1 MQWLAGFW
9 VPKQWM
15 AAKVE
20 LPIEHW
26 KREHFL
32 PFRPNQLIERLAS
45 RSDCR
50 EEFEKL
56 RPAIDDFKKK
66 IQLQYQQHH
75 EYLIDLYSQFDPDRD
90 LCDRALEVATEG
102 SGTLVSVD
110 ESVCRSLFAEIADS
124 LNHANYRR
132 LSPREI
138 QAAIGAA
145 SHWGVRL
152 QIRFSS
158 FRRLEVYGRGDI
170 VIKRMKR
177 DWRSLFRMREVDVPI
192 YQRLVVVFRP
202 KEMQSL
208 SDPLDPMRVHLR
220 MFKNIPKADIDM
232 MLPGSKI
239 RLSWLDTGKIGIP
252 TLWGIFIMSSKLAKS
267 LWIIAFIGT
276 LKVLSSFLFAI
287 AIVLATVFYGV
298 KSILSYTSTKRRYQ
312 LNITRSLYYQS
323 LDNNLGALLRLEEES
338 EQQEI

>member
-32 PFRPNQLIERLAS
+32 PFRPNQLIERLAL
-45 RSDCR
+45 RSNCR

-110 ESVCRSLFAEIADS
+110 ESVCRSLFAEIPLLFVS
-124 LNHANYRR
+124 
-132 LSPREI
+132 S
-138 QAAIGAA
+138 IG
-145 SHWGVRL
+145 
-152 QIRFSS
+152 
-158 FRRLEVYGRGDI
+158 
-170 VIKRMKR
+170 
-177 DWRSLFRMREVDVPI
+177 
-192 YQRLVVVFRP
+192 
-202 KEMQSL
+202 
-208 SDPLDPMRVHLR
+208 
-220 MFKNIPKADIDM
+220 
-232 MLPGSKI
+232 
-239 RLSWLDTGKIGIP
+239 
-252 TLWGIFIMSSKLAKS
+252 S
-267 LWIIAFIGT
+267 LWSWRHRYKKNETGLEIPFPNARSRCAN
-276 LKVLSSFLFAI
+276 LSTFGSRFPSERNAI
-287 AIVLATVFYGV
+287 PF
-298 KSILSYTSTKRRYQ
+298 
-312 LNITRSLYYQS
+312 
-323 LDNNLGALLRLEEES
+323 
-338 EQQEI
+338 

>member
-32 PFRPNQLIERLAS
+32 PFSPNQLIERLAL
-45 RSDCR
+45 RSNCR

-56 RPAIDDFKKK
+56 QPAIDDFKKK

-192 YQRLVVVFRP
+192 YQRLVVV
-202 KEMQSL
+202 
-208 SDPLDPMRVHLR
+208 
-220 MFKNIPKADIDM
+220 
-232 MLPGSKI
+232 
-239 RLSWLDTGKIGIP
+239 
-252 TLWGIFIMSSKLAKS
+252 
-267 LWIIAFIGT
+267 
-276 LKVLSSFLFAI
+276 
-287 AIVLATVFYGV
+287 
-298 KSILSYTSTKRRYQ
+298 
-312 LNITRSLYYQS
+312 
-323 LDNNLGALLRLEEES
+323 
-338 EQQEI
+338 